1 MQFNVI
7 DAVDNIAGT
16 TMTRTSAPLESA
28 STTLVPDIL
37 TCGRCRRN
45 FPLNEFI
52 SFLWH
57 KVLGCGDE
65 STVDE
70 NDTENMN
77 DQDEFEDSPSRTPST
92 SSVGELLDS
101 PPVVGTRRFHR
112 DASRSVDNSRG
123 RFDTDTE
130 NADDERR
137 KSRNKNTREPTGM
150 PWSSA

>member
-1 MQFNVI
+1 
-7 DAVDNIAGT
+7 
-16 TMTRTSAPLESA
+16 MTRTSASLESA

-57 KVLGCGDE
+57 KVLGCGGE

-70 NDTENMN
+70 NDIENMN
-77 DQDEFEDSPSRTPST
+77 DQLIHDDQDEFEDSPSRTPST

-101 PPVVGTRRFHR
+101 PPVVGARRFHR
-112 DASRSVDNSRG
+112 DASNRG

-130 NADDERR
+130 NVEDSRR
-137 KSRNKNTREPTGM
+137 KSGNKNRKESPGKR
-150 PWSSA
+150 WLSVYR